1 MNKTGQYIFM
11 TNIYSRYNKDNII
24 LHLYTDNKQNLQND
38 SKLRIL
44 YKPMILITKVS

>member
-24 LHLYTDNKQNLQND
+24 LHLYTDNKQND